1 MKAMHRRDLLRL
13 LGRGAVFGGLGL
25 LAGLLAGR
33 SGDVRETPCTGDRR
47 CGACPA
53 LPDCRLPRG
62 LSARSVLRNS
72 HEVKP

>member
-1 MKAMHRRDLLRL
+1 MMKPMHRRDALRL

-33 SGDVRETPCTGDRR
+33 TGGARETPCTGGGR

-53 LPDCRLPRG
+53 LPDCGLPRG
-62 LSARSVLRNS
+62 LSARTVL
-72 HEVKP
+72 HKEATP